1 MITLREGF
9 EAALIVGLIM
19 AYLSKTG
26 SPRRYSRAAWLGV
39 GAAIAFSL
47 AAGALLFVFGG
58 KLEGTSEALYEG
70 AAMLLAAAVLTWMVF
85 WMRRQAATL
94 GGHLRAQVGDAIR
107 TGGGLALAAVAFIGV
122 AREGLE
128 TGLFLFATTS
138 EAGALVTFLGAVLGL
153 VVAAAIGVFFYHG
166 ALRLDLRKF
175 FLVTSLLVIAFAAWL
190 LSGALHA
197 FGEVAGSEL
206 LERAGPIVGLAY
218 AGLFAGLYLLD
229 ARRTP
234 IREHADNAE
243 RHRPGEPA
251 RAVQPEVQ
259 AAQARGLSLPARG
272 LSRQAVQP
280 EAQATRPEAGAAQAV
295 EPEA

>member
-1 MITLREGF
+1 MGSFVITLREGF

-19 AYLSKTG
+19 AYISKTG
-26 SPRRYSRAAWLGV
+26 RPREYSRAAWLGV

-47 AAGALLFVFGG
+47 AAGGILFAFGG

-85 WMRRQAATL
+85 WMRRQAATM
-94 GGHLRAQVGDAIR
+94 GGHLREQVGDAIR
-107 TGGGLALAAVAFIGV
+107 SGGGFALAAVAFIGV

-190 LSGALHA
+190 LSGAFHEL
-197 FGEVAGSEL
+197 GEVVGSEP
-206 LERAGPIVGLAY
+206 LERVGPIVGLVY
-218 AGLFAGLYLLD
+218 AVLFAGLYLFGTRHTPLGEHAED
-229 ARRTP
+229 AERRTP
-234 IREHADNAE
+234 
-243 RHRPGEPA
+243 GGPA
-251 RAVQPEVQ
+251 P
-259 AAQARGLSLPARG
+259 AA
-272 LSRQAVQP
+272 QP
-280 EAQATRPEAGAAQAV
+280 EA
-295 EPEA
+295 